1 MSAERDRP
9 PVALGRGLGAGRS
22 MSPVSRIGGNV
33 RGVVDG
39 GVVPALALVTAFVI
53 GAILIVLTDIEH
65 LAELGSDPLG
75 ALGGAIDVVIRGY
88 GAMFA
93 GSIGDPARIVAAL
106 QSGNERDVAR
116 AIRPA
121 TEALLSATPLIF
133 LALGVGVALHARLF
147 NFGADGQFLFG
158 AMGAALGANVLAG
171 VLPPFLILIGAAA
184 IGTLFGAAWG
194 FLPGLLR
201 ARTGAHEVITTLM
214 LNTIAFQIVIYVGSN
229 VRLQQLPA
237 ITSVPLILNL
247 PTIRL
252 DWGLGVALVMAA
264 LTSFLLFRTRLGFEL
279 RATGYSRT
287 AARAAGMRPGRA
299 TILAMS
305 ISGGLA
311 GMGGA
316 LLSLGPA
323 GGIEGTRDGF
333 VALALALLAGLR
345 PSGMVLAALFFGAL
359 NNGAKTMVVETGT
372 PLDLLVVIIALA
384 LMFVAAPGM
393 IRSIWRRKEPAP
405 ADASLEPVGP
415 M

>member
-1 MSAERDRP
+1 MSEARRDLRGAIGRAVL
-9 PVALGRGLGAGRS
+9 PV
-22 MSPVSRIGGNV
+22 
-33 RGVVDG
+33 
-39 GVVPALALVTAFVI
+39 LALVTAFVI
-53 GAILIVLTDIEH
+53 GAILLVITDLEH
-65 LAELGSDPLG
+65 LATIGTNPLG
-75 ALGGAIDVVIRGY
+75 AIGGAVDLVIRGY
-88 GAMFA
+88 GAMFT
-93 GSIGDPARIVAAL
+93 GSIGDPVRIAAAL
-106 QSGNERDVAR
+106 QSGNERDIAR

-133 LALGVGVALHARLF
+133 LALGVAVALHARLF

-158 AMGAALGANVLAG
+158 AMGAALGANALAG
-171 VLPPFLILIGAAA
+171 VLPPFLILLGAAA

-194 FLPGLLR
+194 FVPGLLR

-214 LNTIAFQIVIYVGSN
+214 LNTIAFQVVIYVGSN
-229 VRLQQLPA
+229 VRMQQLPA
-237 ITSVPLILNL
+237 ITSVPRILEL
-247 PTIRL
+247 QTIRL

-264 LTSFLLFRTRLGFEL
+264 ITSFVLFRTRLGFEL
-279 RATGYSRT
+279 RATGHSRA
-287 AARAAGMRPGRA
+287 AARAAGMRPDRA

-345 PSGMVLAALFFGAL
+345 PGGIVLAALLYGAL

-372 PLDLLVVIIALA
+372 PLDLLAVVIALA
-384 LMFVAAPGM
+384 LMFVAAPDL
-393 IRSIWRRKEPAP
+393 IRSIWRIKPAP
-405 ADASLEPVGP
+405 MDDPASFRPAGP
-415 M
+415 GAPL

>member
-1 MSAERDRP
+1 MSEARRNLRGAIGRAVL
-9 PVALGRGLGAGRS
+9 PV
-22 MSPVSRIGGNV
+22 
-33 RGVVDG
+33 
-39 GVVPALALVTAFVI
+39 LALVTAFVI
-53 GAILIVLTDIEH
+53 GAILLVITDLEH
-65 LAELGSDPLG
+65 LATIGTNPLG
-75 ALGGAIDVVIRGY
+75 AIGGAVDLVIRGY
-88 GAMFA
+88 GAMFT
-93 GSIGDPARIVAAL
+93 GSIGDPVRIAAAL
-106 QSGNERDVAR
+106 QSGNERDIAR

-133 LALGVGVALHARLF
+133 LALGVAVALHARLF

-158 AMGAALGANVLAG
+158 AMGAALGANALAG
-171 VLPPFLILIGAAA
+171 VLPPFLILLGAAA

-194 FLPGLLR
+194 FVPGLLR

-214 LNTIAFQIVIYVGSN
+214 LNTIAFQVVIYVGST
-229 VRLQQLPA
+229 VRMQQLPA
-237 ITSVPLILNL
+237 ITSVPRILEL
-247 PTIRL
+247 QTIRL

-264 LTSFLLFRTRLGFEL
+264 ITSFVLFRTRLGFEL
-279 RATGYSRT
+279 RATGHSRA
-287 AARAAGMRPGRA
+287 AARAAGMRPDRA

-345 PSGMVLAALFFGAL
+345 PGGIVLAALLYGAL

-372 PLDLLVVIIALA
+372 PLDLLAVVIALA
-384 LMFVAAPGM
+384 LMFVAAPDL
-393 IRSIWRRKEPAP
+393 IRSIWRIKPAP
-405 ADASLEPVGP
+405 MDDPASFRPAGP
-415 M
+415 GAPL

>member
-1 MSAERDRP
+1 MPGAGRDLRG
-9 PVALGRGLGAGRS
+9 ALGRA
-22 MSPVSRIGGNV
+22 
-33 RGVVDG
+33 
-39 GVVPALALVTAFVI
+39 VVPVLALVTAFVA
-53 GAILIVLTDIEH
+53 GAFLIVLTDLEH
-65 LAELGSDPLG
+65 LAKLGADPLG
-75 ALGGAIDVVIRGY
+75 AIGGAIDVVIRGY
-88 GAMFA
+88 GAMFT
-93 GSIGDPARIVAAL
+93 GSLGDPARIVAAV
-106 QSGNERDVAR
+106 QSGNERDIAR

-133 LALGVGVALHARLF
+133 LGLGVGVALHARLF
-147 NFGADGQFLFG
+147 NFGADGQFLIG
-158 AMGAALGANVLAG
+158 AMGAALGANALAG
-171 VLPPFLILIGAAA
+171 SLPPLLILVGAAA

-194 FLPGLLR
+194 FVPGLLR

-229 VRLQQLPA
+229 VRMQQLPA
-237 ITSVPLILNL
+237 ITGIPLILDL

-252 DWGLGVALVMAA
+252 DWGLGVALAMAA
-264 LTSFLLFRTRLGFEL
+264 MTSFMLFRTRLGFEL

-345 PSGMVLAALFFGAL
+345 PSGIVLAALFFGAL
-359 NNGAKTMVVETGT
+359 NNGAKSMVVETGT
-372 PLDLLVVIIALA
+372 PLDLLTVVIALA
-384 LMFVAAPGM
+384 LMFVAAPDL
-393 IRSIWRRKEPAP
+393 IRSIWRRKEPEPKATF
-405 ADASLEPVGP
+405 EPVGP